1 MKVAFYVAL
10 AQSVRYSFCM
20 SNNTAI
26 KKIFAS
32 ARNAAK
38 RGTVEQMRI
47 KKIQM
52 KSTVEMFTSVKCKTA
67 ECSLAAYQIATE
79 AMEILMDLN
88 DALAATS
95 PANVVQASFR

>member
-1 MKVAFYVAL
+1 
-10 AQSVRYSFCM
+10 
-20 SNNTAI
+20 
-26 KKIFAS
+26 
-32 ARNAAK
+32 
-38 RGTVEQMRI
+38 
-47 KKIQM
+47 M

-88 DALAATS
+88 DALAAAS

>member
-1 MKVAFYVAL
+1 
-10 AQSVRYSFCM
+10 M

-52 KSTVEMFTSVKCKTA
+52 KSTVEMFTSVKCSTA
-67 ECSLAAYQIATE
+67 ERCLEAYQIATE

-88 DALAATS
+88 DALASAS
-95 PANVVQASFR
+95 PANVIQASFR